1 MNTQEILTRVCDAMS
16 PFSAIEQA
24 EDSRSYSAESV
35 AHDMHE
41 RLNALRADLEAQ
53 LRLEIAA
60 SKGSVS
66 ATRTLTKLL
75 ERCKKNDIRPS
86 LHYAWQDAEGR
97 QCICDGYRAF
107 RLKEPLPLEPRPAD
121 ADDPVNLD
129 AIMPKVIGSG
139 YASIPL
145 PSAKEIRE
153 HIAIEKAR
161 RGLKRGESPVWDFG
175 PGKPAVNASYL
186 LDLVNVFPDAT
197 EIFYQQNALRPLY
210 VRCERGDAVL
220 LPVKTARAVAEA
232 AAQRKAEEDER
243 RALEARAKELG
254 IDPMELKEREARKKE
269 REARKAKRK
278 ADAEKAFANRLEQI
292 HDEMRRN
299 PAYSME
305 PDEFAELVALM
316 DEAQQVA

>member
-1 MNTQEILTRVCDAMS
+1 MNTQEILARVCDAMS

-24 EDSRSYSAESV
+24 EDSRSYNAESV
-35 AHDMHE
+35 ALDMHE
-41 RLNALRADLEAQ
+41 RLSALRADLEAQ

-75 ERCKKNDIRPS
+75 DRCKKESDRVS

-107 RLKEPLPLEPRPAD
+107 RLREPLPLEPRPAD

-220 LPVKTARAVAEA
+220 LPVRTARAVAEA
-232 AAQRKAEEDER
+232 AAARDAEANER

-278 ADAEKAFANRLEQI
+278 ADAEKAFANRLQLI
-292 HDEMRRN
+292 RNEMSLN
-299 PAYSME
+299 PNYSLE

-316 DEAQQVA
+316 DAAQQVA

>member
-1 MNTQEILTRVCDAMS
+1 MNTQDILTRVCDAMA
-16 PFSAIEQA
+16 PFSAIKEA

-66 ATRTLTKLL
+66 ATRTLAKLL
-75 ERCKKNDIRPS
+75 DRCKKDSPRVS
-86 LHYAWQDAEGR
+86 LHYAWQDASGR

-107 RLKEPLPLEPRPAD
+107 RLNEPLPLEPRPAD
-121 ADDPVNLD
+121 AGDPLNLD
-129 AIMPKVIGSG
+129 AIMPKQIGSG
-139 YASIPL
+139 YAAIPL
-145 PSAKEIRE
+145 PSAKEIRA
-153 HIAIEKAR
+153 HIAVEKAR
-161 RGLKRGESPVWDFG
+161 RGLKRGQDAVWDFG

-197 EIFYQQNALRPLY
+197 EIFCQQNALSPLY

-220 LPVKTARAVAEA
+220 LPIKTARAVAEA
-232 AAQRKAEEDER
+232 AAARDAEANER

-278 ADAEKAFANRLEQI
+278 ADAEKAFANRLQLI
-292 HDEMRRN
+292 RNEMSLN
-299 PAYSME
+299 PNYSLE

-316 DEAQQVA
+316 DAAQAA

>member
-16 PFSAIEQA
+16 PYSAIKEA
-24 EDSRSYSAESV
+24 EDSRSYNALSIAR
-35 AHDMHE
+35 DMQE
-41 RLNALRADLEAQ
+41 RLEALRADLEAQ
-53 LRLEIAA
+53 VRLEIAA
-60 SKGSVS
+60 SKGNVS

-75 ERCKKNDIRPS
+75 EYSKKNDYREA
-86 LHYAWQDAEGR
+86 LHYAWLDAEGR

-121 ADDPVNLD
+121 AGDPVNLD
-129 AIMPKVIGSG
+129 AIIPKVISSG

-175 PGKPAVNASYL
+175 PGKPSVNASYL
-186 LDLVNVFPDAT
+186 LDLVNVLPDAT
-197 EIFYQQNALRPLY
+197 EIFYGRAFSPLY
-210 VRCERGDAVL
+210 VCCERGEAIL
-220 LPVKTARAVAEA
+220 CPVRTQRAVAEA

-243 RALEARAKELG
+243 KALEARAKELG
-254 IDPMELKEREARKKE
+254 IDPRDLKEREARKKE

-278 ADAEKAFANRLEQI
+278 ADAEKAFANRLQLI
-292 HDEMRRN
+292 CNEMSLN
-299 PAYSME
+299 PDYSLE

-316 DEAQQVA
+316 DEAQAA

>member
-1 MNTQEILTRVCDAMS
+1 MNTQEILARVCDAMS

-24 EDSRSYSAESV
+24 EDSRSYRAESV
-35 AHDMHE
+35 ARDMHE

-53 LRLEIAA
+53 IRMEIAA

-75 ERCKKNDIRPS
+75 DRCKKESTRVS

-107 RLKEPLPLEPRPAD
+107 RLREPLPLEPRPAD

-139 YASIPL
+139 YAAIPL
-145 PSAKEIRE
+145 PGAKEIRS
-153 HIAIEKAR
+153 HIAVEKAR
-161 RGLKRGESPVWDFG
+161 RGLKRGQDAVWDFG

-197 EIFYQQNALRPLY
+197 EIFYQQNALSPLY
-210 VRCERGDAVL
+210 VRCERGDAIL

-232 AAQRKAEEDER
+232 AAAREAEANER

-254 IDPMELKEREARKKE
+254 IDPMELKERDARKKE

-278 ADAEKAFANRLEQI
+278 ADAEEAFANRLQLI
-292 HDEMRRN
+292 RN
-299 PAYSME
+299 QMSLNPDYSLE
-305 PDEFAELVALM
+305 PDEFADLVALM
-316 DEAQQVA
+316 DEAQAA